1 MKTARK
7 CLAILLS
14 LLLLAGSFST
24 VFFVS
29 AESGDEAYYFNAAQ
43 DFSREQNP
51 NGVWTYQYRHN
62 NGSGYT
68 YTNLPFEVETNLWR
82 IPGVGYIGT
91 SPTNQVDSNE
101 LFVLTTPEQQI
112 DDLVVAFT
120 APYSGIIS
128 LAMTAGAVYAPHQ
141 STDAVRFSILK
152 NDKVISE
159 INNLDAEYNHNKL
172 FAQPTSLV
180 VAKGDV
186 IRFVVGKNNFDPNPT
201 TYFNPEIT
209 YTETFKTTY
218 NAVEDFS
225 YENNP
230 NGVWGYQFAHD
241 NGDSFTF
248 TPLSVLNVSNQWDTA
263 ANYGGMA
270 RIGIH
275 TGDMITTAT
284 DPMIL
289 FAADQQENYAA
300 LTFTA
305 PYSGTVNVRLANG
318 GAFSPYQ
325 SIGNARF
332 RLIHNNDVLK
342 SIDNL
347 DATYN
352 ASNRFFDDVV
362 TLNVKSGDIIAFAV
376 SRNVPDEGSVLCNP
390 EVSYTSIVKDTFRAT
405 DSYTTTNNP
414 NGFWSYQYR
423 QNTGSGYD
431 YYDIGFDSSISQWNG
446 GGCRMDLVIGDYVS
460 SMTCP
465 VIRMAADQE
474 ANDSVLTFTAPYSG
488 TVNVSMANRGVFAPW
503 NGEDGVRF
511 NMLHNDTNIIS
522 VNDLDNGYVLAA
534 GNWVFQEPQVL
545 EVKAGDKIRFTV
557 GRNAAID
564 STTYLDPVIKYTSI
578 IEEEPAIG
586 NAYYFSNSAGNDAYI
601 GTNPSAAW
609 KSLSKIAELN
619 LKSGDRIYLKA
630 GDEWNEQLVINGVSA
645 TKELPCVITSFGS
658 GANPKINLG
667 LVEDPATPASELAV
681 PVVLVNNAE
690 GLEIQNLT
698 ITGSGVGIDLHY
710 DNSFNNEYV
719 KIENCQFDDLTG
731 FHQVDGRA
739 KDVLD
744 RYYVAGAVTVTL
756 TNSSI
761 AIKDPALIGLYID
774 GCTTNRCGTLYS
786 SAAYPY
792 NTNEGNSISVSGL
805 YITNSEMYNND
816 YYGTIIAGVEG
827 GYIDGCKIIG
837 CGAADYYAPGTAG
850 IMISTKD
857 YAIINTEIA
866 TQQRA
871 GVEYDG
877 VGIDFEWN
885 CENILVENCWIHNNT
900 GAGLFFYDSNNSTSG
915 MENKNITVKNCA
927 FEDNA
932 TAATGDSADPIT
944 DIRVL
949 ANASVHSLI
958 NSVISN
964 NIYCN
969 ENADYEFVS
978 MYQSSPETANN
989 TIEGNTEGF
998 LDGFLA
1004 DSALSES
1011 VIENLGS
1018 YNSSEYTVDTR
1029 VGYYNINGEG
1039 IVTDTYK
1046 FSEAFGSTMGVWQYK
1061 YYTGEWTDMTFDA
1074 NQNYWVYG
1082 LGGLIHAGGVHPAN
1096 SETPAIVFK
1105 APKAGRIRIKMEDLL
1120 SVASS
1125 SADGVVV
1132 SILNGKNEL
1141 ITDPIALTPADNN
1154 KALQDVFVNVAADE
1168 SIYFC
1173 VSKHDSNMAD
1183 STTIRPIIE
1192 YVVTPTSL
1200 NEDDNI
1206 DILDFIRLKKHMV
1219 DSNVTLAG
1227 DADFDGD
1234 GRVESSDVIIM
1245 RKYILGVFNIA

>member
-1 MKTARK
+1 MKIARK
-7 CLAILLS
+7 CLAILIS
-14 LLLLAGSFST
+14 LLLLVGSFST
-24 VFFVS
+24 VFAVS
-29 AESGDEAYYFNAAQ
+29 AESAEDAYYFNAAQ

-51 NGVWTYQYRHN
+51 NGVWSYQYRHN

-68 YTNLPFEVETNLWR
+68 YTDLPFEAATNLWR

-91 SPTNQVDSNE
+91 SQSNMVDSND
-101 LFVLTTPEQQI
+101 LFLSLTTEQRM
-112 DDLVVAFT
+112 DDIVVTFT
-120 APYSGIIS
+120 APHAGIIN

-141 STDAVRFSILK
+141 SINAIRFSVLQ
-152 NDKVISE
+152 NDKVIRE
-159 INNLDAEYNHNKL
+159 INDLDTDYNHNKL
-172 FAQPTSLV
+172 FKDPISLV
-180 VAKGDV
+180 VDEGDV
-186 IRFVVGKNNFDPNPT
+186 IHFVVGDNFGSNSPA
-201 TYFNPEIT
+201 YFNPEIR
-209 YTETFKTTY
+209 YSEVFKTTY

-241 NGDSFTF
+241 NGGSFTYS
-248 TPLSVLNVSNQWDTA
+248 PLSVLNISNQWDTS

-275 TGDMITTAT
+275 TGDMVTTAA

-300 LTFTA
+300 VTFTA
-305 PYSGTVNVRLANG
+305 PYSGTVNIRMANG
-318 GAFSPYQ
+318 GVFSPFQ
-325 SIGNARF
+325 SKGNSRF

-347 DATYN
+347 DAAYG
-352 ASNRFFDDVV
+352 AANRFFGDVV
-362 TLNVKSGDIIAFAV
+362 TVNVKSGDIIAFAV
-376 SRNVPDEGSVLCNP
+376 SRNIPDEGTVLCNP
-390 EVSYTSIVKDTFRAT
+390 EISYTSIVKDTFRAT
-405 DSYTTTNNP
+405 DSYTTSNNP

-423 QNTGSGYD
+423 QNTGSGYV
-431 YYDIGFDSSISQWNG
+431 YENIGFDSSISQWNG
-446 GGCRMDLVIGDYVS
+446 GGCRLDLVIGDYVS

-488 TVNVSMANRGVFAPW
+488 TINVSMANRGVFAPW
-503 NGEDGVRF
+503 NSADGVRF
-511 NMLHNDTNIIS
+511 NMVHNDTNIIT

-534 GNWVFQEPQVL
+534 GNWVFQQPQVL

-557 GRNAAID
+557 GRNSGID
-564 STTYLDPVIKYTSI
+564 STTYLDPVIQYTSI
-578 IEEEPAIG
+578 EEEKPVVG
-586 NAYYFSNSAGNDAYI
+586 NAYYFSNSTGDDAYI
-601 GTNPSAAW
+601 GTNPVAPW
-609 KSLSKIAELN
+609 KSLSKIAGLN

-645 TKELPCVITSFGS
+645 TEELPCVITSFGS
-658 GANPKINLG
+658 GSNPKINLG
-667 LVEDPATPASELAV
+667 LAEDPATPVSELAV
-681 PVVLVNNAE
+681 PVVLANNAE
-690 GLEIQNLT
+690 GLEITNLT
-698 ITGSGVGIDLHY
+698 LTGSGVGIDLHY
-710 DNSFNNEYV
+710 DNTFNNKYV
-719 KIENCQFDDLTG
+719 KIANCQFDDLSG
-731 FHQVDGRA
+731 FHQEDNRA
-739 KDVLD
+739 KNVSD

-774 GCTTNRCGTLYS
+774 NCVTNRCGTLYS

-792 NTNEGNSISVSGL
+792 NTNEGNSMSVSGL
-805 YITNSEMYNND
+805 YITNSEMYDND

-837 CGAADYYAPGTAG
+837 CGAGENYTPGTAG

-866 TQQRA
+866 SQQRA
-871 GVEYDG
+871 GVDYDG

-885 CENILVENCWIHNNT
+885 CDNILVENCWIHDNT
-900 GAGLFFYDSNNSTSG
+900 GAGLFFYDSNNPTPG
-915 MENKNITVKNCA
+915 TENKNITVQNCA
-927 FEDNA
+927 FEFNA
-932 TAATGDSADPIT
+932 TEALGTAGDPIT
-944 DIRVL
+944 DIRIL
-949 ANASVHSLI
+949 ANASLHSLI

-964 NIYCN
+964 NLYDNDI
-969 ENADYEFVS
+969 DGYEFVTIG
-978 MYQSSPETANN
+978 QRSPETANN
-989 TIEGNTEGF
+989 TIEENTQGYLDEF
-998 LDGFLA
+998 LT

-1011 VIENLGS
+1011 VAETLGG
-1018 YNSSEYTVDTR
+1018 YNSSDYTVDNR
-1029 VGYYNINGEG
+1029 VGYYDVSGEC

-1061 YYTGEWTDMTFDA
+1061 YYTGEWADMTFDA

-1096 SETPAIVFK
+1096 SETPAIAFK
-1105 APKAGRIRIKMEDLL
+1105 APKAGRIRIKTEDLL
-1120 SVASS
+1120 AVAPS
-1125 SADGVVV
+1125 SADGVVI

-1141 ITDPIALTPADNN
+1141 ITDPIVLTPADNN
-1154 KALQDVFVNVAADE
+1154 KALTDVFVNVEADE

-1192 YVVTPTSL
+1192 YVATLSSL
-1200 NEDDNI
+1200 NTDNNI
-1206 DILDFIRLKKHMV
+1206 DMLDLICLKNYML
-1219 DSNVTLAG
+1219 DSDVSIAA

-1234 GRVESSDVIIM
+1234 GNVGASDALII
-1245 RKYILGVFNIA
+1245 RKYLFDLF